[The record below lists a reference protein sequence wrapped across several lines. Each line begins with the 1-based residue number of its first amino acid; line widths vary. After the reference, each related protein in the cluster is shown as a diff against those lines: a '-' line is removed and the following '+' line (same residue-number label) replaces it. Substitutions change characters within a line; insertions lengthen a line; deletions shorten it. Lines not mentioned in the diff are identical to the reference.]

1 MANPGLIKN
10 FKVDAVVDAYRI
22 VAFDSAA
29 DFSVKQASDVAQ
41 PIVGLSE
48 HGSSPGNTEMRCDVV
63 MSQTGMVEYGADIT
77 TGDVLV
83 SDDDGKAVAF
93 SKVGYADD
101 AEVWAIG
108 VALESGDAGT
118 IGTTTISPF
127 LIVK

>member
-1 MANPGLIKN
+1 MANPGFIKN
-10 FKVDAVVDAYRI
+10 LKVDAVVDAYRI
-22 VAFDSAA
+22 VALDSAA
-29 DFSVKQASDVAQ
+29 DFSVKQASDVDQ

-48 HGSSPGNTEMRCDVV
+48 HGSSPSNTEMRCDVV
-63 MSQTGMVEYGADIT
+63 MDRTGHVEYGGNVT

-83 SDDDGKAVAF
+83 ADADGKAVSF
-93 SKVGYADD
+93 SKAAYIED

-108 VALESGDAGT
+108 IALESGDAGT